1 MFVKEEHVK
10 LRTGI
15 VAVVL
20 TLALSAGAQGRTEAA
35 AQIKIGGIFALTGP
49 TSDVGVPY
57 SEGVKAYVSYI
68 NARGGV
74 KGRKIDFVS
83 QDYAYNVAR
92 GEQLYSQLKSSGVI
106 AIQGWGTADTEALR
120 TRVNA
125 DKIPYISASYAATLI
140 NPSETPYNF
149 FVAPSYS
156 TQMRIALRFI
166 AEQTGGQQTDVAVF
180 HHDSPFGQSPLED
193 GKRYIQSKKLKLG
206 YQTYTMTGGATDY
219 TALLTQA
226 QRQGARWIVVQNVS
240 TPAALLARD
249 IARAGLNMKIV
260 CLNWCGDEI
269 FVGLAGRAAA
279 GHYTVQP
286 WGTTGLKVPGLKA
299 PSAWLT
305 ARGRTLG
312 KATVH
317 FTQGWYTMAVMLKG
331 VERVIASGKSVNGP
345 NLKAALEAM
354 PKFSTGGVTPDVKFT
369 TRTHE
374 GLHSSRIFQVIRG
387 RFRQV
392 TGYRIP

>member
-1 MFVKEEHVK
+1 MK

>member
-1 MFVKEEHVK
+1 MK
-10 LRTGI
+10 LRTGM
-15 VAVVL
+15 VAVAFALVL
-20 TLALSAGAQGRTEAA
+20 IAGAQARPDAA
-35 AQIKIGGIFALTGP
+35 ASIKIGGIFALTGP

-57 SEGVKAYVSYI
+57 AEGVKAYVNYL
-68 NARGGV
+68 NARRGI
-74 KGRKIDFVS
+74 KGRRIEFIS

-92 GEQLYSQLKSSGVI
+92 GEQVYSQLKGSGVV

-125 DKIPYISASYAATLI
+125 DKIPYMSASYAATLI
-140 NPSETPYNF
+140 NPRETPYNF

-156 TQMRIALRFI
+156 TQMRIALKFI
-166 AEQTGGQQTDVAVF
+166 AEQTGNQQAQVAVF

-193 GKRYIQSKKLKLG
+193 GRRYVQSKKLKLG
-206 YQTYTMTGGATDY
+206 YKTYTMAAGVTDY
-219 TALLTQA
+219 TALLTQV
-226 QRQGARWIVVQNVS
+226 QSQGARWIVIQNVS
-240 TPAALLARD
+240 TPAAAVARD
-249 IARAGLNMKIV
+249 IARLGLNIKIV

-269 FVGLAGRAAA
+269 FVGLAGKAAA

-286 WGTTGLKVPGLKA
+286 WGTTGLNVPGLKT
-299 PSAWLT
+299 PSSYLAS
-305 ARGRTLG
+305 RGKTLG
-312 KATVH
+312 SATLH
-317 FTQGWYTMAVMLKG
+317 FTQGWYTMAVMCTAI
-331 VERVIASGKSVNGP
+331 ERVLTTGKALTGANV
-345 NLKAALEAM
+345 KAALEQM

-387 RFRQV
+387 RFRQI

>member
-1 MFVKEEHVK
+1 MR
-10 LRTGI
+10 LRTGAA
-15 VAVVL
+15 AVLLALVL
-20 TLALSAGAQGRTEAA
+20 TAGAQARGDASA
-35 AQIKIGGIFALTGP
+35 PIKIGGIFALTGP

-57 SEGVKAYVSYI
+57 SEGVKAYVEYI
-68 NARGGV
+68 NSRGGV
-74 KGRKIDFVS
+74 KGRKIDFIS
-83 QDYAYNVAR
+83 QDYGYNVAR
-92 GEQLYSQLKSSGVI
+92 GEQLYSQLKSQGVV

-125 DKIPYISASYAATLI
+125 DQIPYMSASYAGTLV
-140 NPSETPYNF
+140 NPNLTPYNF

-166 AEQTGGQQTDVAVF
+166 SEQAKGQQTEVAVF
-180 HHDSPFGQSPLED
+180 HHDSPFGQSPLVD
-193 GKRYIQSKKLKLG
+193 GKAYIQGKRLKLG
-206 YQTYTMTGGATDY
+206 YKTYTMVGGATDY
-219 TALLTQA
+219 TALLTQV
-226 QRQGARWIVVQNVS
+226 QSQGARWIIVQNVS
-240 TPAALLARD
+240 TPAAALARD
-249 IARAGLNMKIV
+249 IARLGLNVKLI

-279 GHYTVQP
+279 GHYSVQP
-286 WGTTGLKVPGLKA
+286 WGSTGLKVPGLKA

-305 ARGRTLG
+305 SRGKTLG
-312 KATVH
+312 NASLH
-317 FTQGWYTMAVMLKG
+317 FMQGWYTMATMLKG
-331 VERVIASGKSVNGP
+331 VEYAIASGKAVTGP
-345 NLKAALEAM
+345 NLKTALEKM

-369 TRTHE
+369 TGTHE

>member
-1 MFVKEEHVK
+1 M
-10 LRTGI
+10 
-15 VAVVL
+15 
-20 TLALSAGAQGRTEAA
+20 
-35 AQIKIGGIFALTGP
+35 IKIGGIFALTGP

-57 SEGVKAYVSYI
+57 SEGIKAYVSHI
-68 NARGGV
+68 NSRGGV
-74 KGRKIDFVS
+74 KGRKIDFIS
-83 QDYAYNVAR
+83 QDYGYNVAR
-92 GEQLYSQLKSSGVI
+92 GEQLYSQLKASGVI

-125 DKIPYISASYAATLI
+125 DRIPYMSASYAATLI

-149 FVAPSYS
+149 FVSPSYS
-156 TQMRIALRFI
+156 TQMKIALRFI
-166 AEQTGGQQTDVAVF
+166 AEQSGGKQTNVAVF

-193 GKRYIQSKKLKLG
+193 GKGYVQSKKLKLG
-206 YQTYTMTGGATDY
+206 YQTHTMTGGATDY
-219 TALLTQA
+219 TGQLTQA
-226 QRQGARWIVVQNVS
+226 QRQGARWIIVQNVS

-249 IARAGLNMKIV
+249 IARLGLNMKIV

-299 PSAWLT
+299 PSAWLA
-305 ARGRTLG
+305 ARGNTLG
-312 KATVH
+312 KASVH

-331 VERVIASGKSVNGP
+331 VERVLASGKSVDGP
-345 NLKAALEAM
+345 TLKAALESM

-369 TRTHE
+369 AQTHE

-392 TGYRIP
+392 KGYRIP

>member
-1 MFVKEEHVK
+1 VK
-10 LRTGI
+10 LRGGI
-15 VAVVL
+15 VVVV
-20 TLALSAGAQGRTEAA
+20 LALSLTAGAQSRTEAA
-35 AQIKIGGIFALTGP
+35 ASIKIGGIFALTGP

-92 GEQLYSQLKSSGVI
+92 GEQLYSQLQSSGVI

-125 DKIPYISASYAATLI
+125 DKIPYMSASYAATLV
-140 NPSETPYNF
+140 NPQETPYNF

-166 AEQTGGQQTDVAVF
+166 AEKTGGQQTEVAVF
-180 HHDSPFGQSPLED
+180 HHDSPFGQSPLDD
-193 GKRYIQSKKLKLG
+193 GKRYIQSKNLKLG
-206 YQTYTMTGGATDY
+206 YETYTMPGGATDY
-219 TALLTQA
+219 TALLTKA
-226 QRQGARWIVVQNVS
+226 KGQGARWIIIQNVS

-249 IARAGLNMKIV
+249 IARAGLDMKIV

-269 FVGLAGRAAA
+269 FVGLAGRAAV

-286 WGTTGLKVPGLKA
+286 WGTTGLKVPGLKT

-305 ARGRTLG
+305 ARGKTLG
-312 KATVH
+312 NATVH
-317 FTQGWYTMAVMLKG
+317 FVQGWYTMAVMLKG
-331 VERVIASGKSVNGP
+331 VERVIATGKSVNGP
-345 NLKAALEAM
+345 NLKAALESM

>member
-1 MFVKEEHVK
+1 VK
-10 LRTGI
+10 LRVGF

-20 TLALSAGAQGRTEAA
+20 ALALSAGAQGRIEAA
-35 AQIKIGGIFALTGP
+35 ASIKIGGIFALTGP

-92 GEQLYSQLKSSGVI
+92 GEQLYTQLKASGVI

-125 DKIPYISASYAATLI
+125 DKIPYMSASYAATLV
-140 NPSETPYNF
+140 NPQETPYNF

-166 AEQTGGQQTDVAVF
+166 AENTGGQQTEVAVF
-180 HHDSPFGQSPLED
+180 HHDSPFGQSPLDD

-206 YQTYTMTGGATDY
+206 YETYTMPGGATDY
-219 TALLTQA
+219 TALLIKA
-226 QRQGARWIVVQNVS
+226 KAQGARWIIIQNVS

-249 IARAGLNMKIV
+249 IARAGLDMKIV

-269 FVGLAGRAAA
+269 FVGLAGRAAV

-286 WGTTGLKVPGLKA
+286 WGTTGLKVLGLKT

-305 ARGRTLG
+305 ARGKTLG
-312 KATVH
+312 NATVH
-317 FTQGWYTMAVMLKG
+317 FVQGWYTMAVMLKG
-331 VERVIASGKSVNGP
+331 VERVIATGKSVNGP
-345 NLKAALEAM
+345 NLKAALESM

>member
-1 MFVKEEHVK
+1 M
-10 LRTGI
+10 
-15 VAVVL
+15 
-20 TLALSAGAQGRTEAA
+20 
-35 AQIKIGGIFALTGP
+35 IKIGGIFALTGP

-57 SEGVKAYVSYI
+57 SEGVKAYVSHI
-68 NARGGV
+68 NSRGGV
-74 KGRKIDFVS
+74 KGRKIDFIS

-125 DKIPYISASYAATLI
+125 DRIPYMSASYSATLV
-140 NPSETPYNF
+140 NPKETPYNF

-166 AEQTGGQQTDVAVF
+166 AEQSKGQPTEVAVF
-180 HHDSPFGQSPLED
+180 HHDSPFGQAPLED
-193 GKRYIQSKKLKLG
+193 GQRYVQSKRLKLG
-206 YQTYTMTGGATDY
+206 YKTYTMAAGATDY
-219 TALLTQA
+219 TAQLTQV
-226 QRQGARWIVVQNVS
+226 QRQGARWIIIQNVS
-240 TPAALLARD
+240 TPAAALARD
-249 IARAGLNMKIV
+249 IARLGLNVKIV

-269 FVGLAGRAAA
+269 FVSLAGRAAV

-299 PSAWLT
+299 PSAWLA
-305 ARGRTLG
+305 ARGRTLR
-312 KATVH
+312 KASLH

-331 VERVIASGKSVNGP
+331 VERVLASGKSVNGP
-345 NLKAALEAM
+345 NLKAALESM
-354 PKFSTGGVTPDVKFT
+354 PKFSTGGVTPDIKFT

-374 GLHSSRIFQVIRG
+374 GLHSSRIFQVTRG
-387 RFRQV
+387 QFRQV
-392 TGYRIP
+392 TGYKIP

>member
-1 MFVKEEHVK
+1 MR
-10 LRTGI
+10 LRTGA
-15 VAVVL
+15 VAALLAFAL
-20 TLALSAGAQGRTEAA
+20 TTGAQGASNGSSS
-35 AQIKIGGIFALTGP
+35 IKIGGIFALTGP

-57 SEGVKAYVSYI
+57 AEGVKAYVNYV
-68 NARGGV
+68 NKQGGI
-74 KGRKIDFVS
+74 KGRKLDFIS

-92 GEQLYSQLKSSGVI
+92 GEQLYSQLKSNGVV

-125 DKIPYISASYAATLI
+125 DRIPYMSASYAATLV
-140 NPSETPYNF
+140 NPQETPYNF

-166 AEQTGGQQTDVAVF
+166 ADQTKGRQTEVAVF

-193 GKRYIQSKKLKLG
+193 GKRYVESKRLKLG
-206 YQTYTMTGGATDY
+206 YKTYTMAAGVTDY
-219 TALLTQA
+219 TAQLTQV
-226 QRQGARWIVVQNVS
+226 QNQGARWIIIQNVS
-240 TPAALLARD
+240 TPAAALARD
-249 IARAGLNMKIV
+249 LARLGLNVKIV

-279 GHYTVQP
+279 GHYAVQP
-286 WGTTGLKVPGLKA
+286 WGTTGLKVPGLKT
-299 PSAWLT
+299 PSKYLQS
-305 ARGRTLG
+305 RGKTLG
-312 KATVH
+312 TASLH
-317 FTQGWYTMAVMLKG
+317 FVQGWYTMAVMSKG
-331 VERVIASGKSVNGP
+331 IERVIASGKPVDGP
-345 NLKAALEAM
+345 NLKAALESM

-374 GLHSSRIFQVIRG
+374 GLHSSRIFQVTRG

-392 TGYRIP
+392 TGYRVP

>member
-1 MFVKEEHVK
+1 MK

-20 TLALSAGAQGRTEAA
+20 VLAISAGAQGRGQAA
-35 AQIKIGGIFALTGP
+35 ATIKIGGIFALTGP

-57 SEGVKAYVSYI
+57 SEGVKAYVSHI
-68 NARGGV
+68 NSRGGV
-74 KGRKIDFVS
+74 KGSKIDFIS

-92 GEQLYSQLKSSGVI
+92 GEQLYSQLKASGVI

-125 DKIPYISASYAATLI
+125 DKIPYMSASYAATLV

-149 FVAPSYS
+149 FVSPSYS

-166 AEQTGGQQTDVAVF
+166 AEQTGGQQTEVAVF
-180 HHDSPFGQSPLED
+180 HHDSPFGQSPLDD
-193 GKRYIQSKKLKLG
+193 GKRYVQSKKLKLG

-249 IARAGLNMKIV
+249 IARLGLNMKIV

-299 PSAWLT
+299 PSAWLA
-305 ARGRTLG
+305 ARGNTLG
-312 KATVH
+312 KASVH

-331 VERVIASGKSVNGP
+331 VERVLASGKPVDGP
-345 NLKAALEAM
+345 NLKAALESM

-369 TRTHE
+369 AQTHE

-392 TGYRIP
+392 KGYRIP

>member
-1 MFVKEEHVK
+1 VK
-10 LRTGI
+10 LGI
-15 VAVVL
+15 GTAAVVL
-20 TLALSAGAQGRTEAA
+20 ALALSAGAQGRTEAA
-35 AQIKIGGIFALTGP
+35 AKIKIGGIFALTGP

-57 SEGVKAYVSYI
+57 SEGVKAYVSYV
-68 NARGGV
+68 NAHGGV

-92 GEQLYSQLKSSGVI
+92 GEQLYSQLQSSGVI

-125 DKIPYISASYAATLI
+125 DKIPYMSASYAATLI
-140 NPSETPYNF
+140 NPQETPYNF

-156 TQMRIALRFI
+156 TQMRIALKFI
-166 AEQTGGQQTDVAVF
+166 AEKSGGQQTEVAVF
-180 HHDSPFGQSPLED
+180 HHDSPFGQSPLDD
-193 GKRYIQSKKLKLG
+193 GKRYIQSKGLKLG
-206 YQTYTMTGGATDY
+206 YQTYTMTAGATDY
-219 TALLTQA
+219 TAALTQA
-226 QRQGARWIVVQNVS
+226 QRQGASWIIIQNVS

-249 IARAGLNMKIV
+249 IARLGLNMKIV

-269 FVGLAGRAAA
+269 FVGLAGRAAV

-286 WGTTGLKVPGLKA
+286 WGTTGLKVPGLQT

-305 ARGRTLG
+305 ARGKTLG

-317 FTQGWYTMAVMLKG
+317 FLQGWYTMAVMLTG
-331 VERVIASGKSVNGP
+331 VERVIATGKTVNGP
-345 NLKAALEAM
+345 NLKAALESM

>member
-1 MFVKEEHVK
+1 MK
-10 LRTGI
+10 LCTGV

-20 TLALSAGAQGRTEAA
+20 ALAMTAGAQGRIEAPA
-35 AQIKIGGIFALTGP
+35 TIKIGGIFALTGP

-57 SEGVKAYVSYI
+57 SEGVKAYVTYI
-68 NARGGV
+68 NSRGGV
-74 KGRKIDFVS
+74 KGRKIDFIS

-125 DKIPYISASYAATLI
+125 DRIPYMSASYAATLI

-166 AEQTGGQQTDVAVF
+166 AEQTGGQQTEVAVF

-193 GKRYIQSKKLKLG
+193 GKSFVQSKRLKLG

-226 QRQGARWIVVQNVS
+226 QRQGARWIIVQNVS

-249 IARAGLNMKIV
+249 IARQGLNMKIV

-286 WGTTGLKVPGLKA
+286 WGTTGLKVPGLTA
-299 PSAWLT
+299 PSAWLA
-305 ARGRTLG
+305 ARGKTLG

-345 NLKAALEAM
+345 NLKAALESM

-369 TRTHE
+369 GRTHE
-374 GLHSSRIFQVIRG
+374 GMHSSRIFQVIRG